1 MRSLSNCSGQSIVE
15 IALITPLI
23 LVALYVPV
31 DFGITIFT
39 GYTTQNAVRDGARI
53 ASTTD
58 LMTNTKATNLATQVY
73 NNLPER
79 LVTGSPAIKQATVN
93 YYGAGGPA
101 TCAKFVEVQAQGTYN
116 FFLYRL
122 IGLLGFTPPDPVAIS
137 RTTRMTYEFQPSTNT
152 GLCTAITA
160 TGSHS

>member
-1 MRSLSNCSGQSIVE
+1 MHSLFNCKGQSIVE
-15 IALITPLI
+15 IALMTPLI

-39 GYTTQNAVRDGARI
+39 GYITQNAVRDGARI

-58 LMTNTKATNLATQVY
+58 SMTNAKATNLATQVY

-93 YYGAGGPA
+93 YYATGAA
-101 TCAKFVEVQAQGTYN
+101 TCAKFVEVQAQGTYD
-116 FFLYRL
+116 FFFYRL
-122 IGLLGFTPPDPVAIS
+122 IGLIGFTPPDPIKIT
-137 RTTRMTYEFQPSTNT
+137 RTTRMSYEFQPNTNT
-152 GLCTAITA
+152 GPCTGITA
-160 TGSHS
+160 TGTNP